1 MKIIILLLII
11 ALKNYHVP
19 PWTLPVFL
27 TLALVGVWLVGY
39 FLDKTKMW
47 HRELYELSRRNPLI
61 QEILNRLKEIHDD
74 TKGKVG

>member
-1 MKIIILLLII
+1 MKIII
-11 ALKNYHVP
+11 
-19 PWTLPVFL
+19 
-27 TLALVGVWLVGY
+27 LALVGVWLVGY